1 MLKFDYKNTGITP
14 EEMQAASAKVKVAYD
29 TLVNKTGAGNDFLG
43 WLKWPVDYDKAE
55 FELVKKC
62 AKEIRANSQVL
73 VVIGIGGSYL
83 GAKAVIE
90 ALKGYFPTKEDVE
103 IIFAGHTLS
112 STYTSQLLAYLENKD
127 FSINVISKS
136 GTTTEP
142 RLPSVYL
149 KNY

>member
-73 VVIGIGGSYL
+73 VVI
-83 GAKAVIE
+83 
-90 ALKGYFPTKEDVE
+90 
-103 IIFAGHTLS
+103 
-112 STYTSQLLAYLENKD
+112 
-127 FSINVISKS
+127 
-136 GTTTEP
+136 
-142 RLPSVYL
+142 
-149 KNY
+149 